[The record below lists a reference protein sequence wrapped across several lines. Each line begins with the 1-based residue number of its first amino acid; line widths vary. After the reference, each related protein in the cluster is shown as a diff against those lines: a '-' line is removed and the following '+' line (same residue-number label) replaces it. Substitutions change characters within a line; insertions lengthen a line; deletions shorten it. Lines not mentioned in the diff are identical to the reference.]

1 MKKIL
6 CFLAVLLMLFGISAQ
21 AKDDTQL
28 YESLG
33 IILPQDTNETL
44 TRGDFARM
52 AESLI
57 RDEDKCLEDIP
68 FYDVPEE
75 SNCYGAVSCLYAKS
89 IIDGT
94 GQNLFSPDAEITST
108 QACAV
113 LVRILGYDFVD
124 NIDYRA
130 KAGNIGLLKGVK
142 FNDDDTLS
150 YDAAKRMIYN
160 ALETEA
166 IEYSYDANGLN
177 ADLKSNTTY
186 LESYFDV
193 HKVSGIVNDNG
204 MTSLYGATKVGK
216 DYIVIGEDIYKNESG
231 FDYLGCEVE
240 AWYVAG
246 YFENTIKYMS
256 PKYENSVVEF
266 NAKNINDF
274 ADGSYKVETGTN
286 KEKIYRIS
294 DTYKI
299 IYNEKLYEDEY
310 DKNKLKTILVPE
322 IGTVKLADNNND
334 SKYDVIIVKSYDTFV
349 VSGTIE
355 STKTIIDK
363 IDSSHTVSLNNVE
376 DIDIKSAN
384 GAKRDFVNILNGEVV
399 SVAVSNDRAYAEVII
414 SEKKV
419 NSENIIVGDD
429 YVSIDGTEYDMTKSY
444 IAYINNLSV
453 SRLNNAEFYLDF
465 ECNVAY
471 HILNGDKGTIAYL
484 VDVYR
489 KESGDGVILKVVTE
503 NNELLK
509 LDVAEKVSVDG
520 TTLKGENQFEVISSK
535 EYGKGYLISYRQ
547 NDNSEI
553 TNIDFPYYQN
563 VPAMEDVESFHI
575 IDGCKQTSMKL
586 KSSKLGNYFA
596 LESDAKVW
604 IVPADEGAKEI
615 TVVSPSSSAAGAY
628 SPTLTVTAYSF
639 DEYSFNAP
647 YVVVSNKKAAGIDL
661 NFESFASNQ
670 KPTIVKE
677 IYSAYKNDE
686 VVNCLVLADGGQY
699 REVYTSYSEAP
710 VCAKSGKNVRV
721 GDMIR
726 YGTDKAGLIPHG
738 QIVVMYSPE
747 DDVDDFEGMYF
758 NNGDFDNANHALN
771 ADGVGIIYGYA
782 YAKNSKYLVSTFKLN
797 PETTEIKNSDKN
809 LFSIGAMSVVTYD
822 RAEKEVA
829 IGTTDDILAFRNTGI
844 ASQIV
849 MNVMFDSVNVA
860 YVIKED

>member
-1 MKKIL
+1 M
-6 CFLAVLLMLFGISAQ
+6 
-21 AKDDTQL
+21 
-28 YESLG
+28 
-33 IILPQDTNETL
+33 
-44 TRGDFARM
+44 
-52 AESLI
+52 
-57 RDEDKCLEDIP
+57 
-68 FYDVPEE
+68 
-75 SNCYGAVSCLYAKS
+75 
-89 IIDGT
+89 
-94 GQNLFSPDAEITST
+94 
-108 QACAV
+108 
-113 LVRILGYDFVD
+113 
-124 NIDYRA
+124 
-130 KAGNIGLLKGVK
+130 
-142 FNDDDTLS
+142 
-150 YDAAKRMIYN
+150 
-160 ALETEA
+160 
-166 IEYSYDANGLN
+166 
-177 ADLKSNTTY
+177 
-186 LESYFDV
+186 
-193 HKVSGIVNDNG
+193 
-204 MTSLYGATKVGK
+204 
-216 DYIVIGEDIYKNESG
+216 
-231 FDYLGCEVE
+231 
-240 AWYVAG
+240 
-246 YFENTIKYMS
+246 
-256 PKYENSVVEF
+256 
-266 NAKNINDF
+266 
-274 ADGSYKVETGTN
+274 
-286 KEKIYRIS
+286 
-294 DTYKI
+294 
-299 IYNEKLYEDEY
+299 
-310 DKNKLKTILVPE
+310 
-322 IGTVKLADNNND
+322 
-334 SKYDVIIVKSYDTFV
+334 
-349 VSGTIE
+349 
-355 STKTIIDK
+355 
-363 IDSSHTVSLNNVE
+363 
-376 DIDIKSAN
+376 
-384 GAKRDFVNILNGEVV
+384 
-399 SVAVSNDRAYAEVII
+399 
-414 SEKKV
+414 
-419 NSENIIVGDD
+419 
-429 YVSIDGTEYDMTKSY
+429 
-444 IAYINNLSV
+444 
-453 SRLNNAEFYLDF
+453 NNAEFYLDF
-465 ECNVAY
+465 EGNVAY

-563 VPAMEDVESFHI
+563 VPAKEDVESFHI

-738 QIVVMYSPE
+738 QIVVLYSPE

-829 IGTTDDILAFRNTGI
+829 IGTTDDILAFRNTGV

-849 MNVMFDSVNVA
+849 MNVMFDSVNVV